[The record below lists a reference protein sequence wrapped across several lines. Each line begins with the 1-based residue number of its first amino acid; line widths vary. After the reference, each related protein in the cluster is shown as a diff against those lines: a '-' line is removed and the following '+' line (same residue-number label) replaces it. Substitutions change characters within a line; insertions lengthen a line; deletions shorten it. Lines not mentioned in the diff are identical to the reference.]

1 MGFGGKRGG
10 PWGCGP
16 FLRGQWYYVSFWIPQ
31 RSLSR
36 SVNFED
42 AEILVNDREISLDI
56 APPALISLVGLTCS
70 KGTFAATKRSEEIMA
85 ETLRLE
91 LAPFHVNVLSV
102 VTGALKTRGQSH
114 FDDWKLPE
122 GSLYKPVESLIS
134 DRARGKEGAPR
145 MEAAD
150 YAERVVSEIIKGKT
164 GKFWYG
170 ASAGMVKFGTT
181 WLATSLMVRQD
192 LPLRYF

>member
-1 MGFGGKRGG
+1 MGNGVARGG
-10 PWGCGP
+10 VA
-16 FLRGQWYYVSFWIPQ
+16 RSYVGNGIT
-31 RSLSR
+31 SLSGYLN
-36 SVNFED
+36 V
-42 AEILVNDREISLDI
+42 
-56 APPALISLVGLTCS
+56 PYQ
-70 KGTFAATKRSEEIMA
+70 GTFAATKRSEEIMA

-181 WLATSLMVRQD
+181 WLATSLMDSGVKINTGLEVLAEQNI
-192 LPLRYF
+192 